1 MVLRPFKNMDN
12 TNEPTV
18 TIDIPSD
25 PNATATMTVNP
36 PVAQDAVITP
46 EPLIVE
52 SNPQQEVQ
60 TVVPVENANPEAIQ
74 SQAVEANQPQNPESA
89 STEAKPELS
98 PSNPPSVEKNRVGRP
113 CKYCQDK
120 ERLQKIVD
128 DYLKLHQ
135 EAIKPTIP
143 WIEELALKLGVDDYT
158 FTLWA
163 KKEKKGEKTEGEEI
177 ELEHPEL
184 SGAYDIL
191 KTLQKLRL
199 KQRSIGRFNPHGS
212 LYLLNADHK
221 VIQTNKNVLAN
232 DEKGPLEI
240 IITEEKKRAE

>member
-1 MVLRPFKNMDN
+1 MDN

-74 SQAVEANQPQNPESA
+74 SQAVEANQPQNSESA
-89 STEAKPELS
+89 STEAKPDLS
-98 PSNPPSVEKNRVGRP
+98 PSNPPIVDKGGRP
-113 CKYCQDK
+113 CEYCADK
-120 ERLQKIVD
+120 ENIELKTKE
-128 DYLKLHQ
+128 YLDLVKTSKG
-135 EAIKPTIP
+135 AIPF
-143 WIEELALKLGVDDYT
+143 IEELADKLEIDADTVDN
-158 FTLWA
+158 WA
-163 KKEKKGEKTEGEEI
+163 SKRTADGS
-177 ELEHPEL
+177 LEHEQFFGTIKRIKNYQKLQLLKRTLGRYNP
-184 SGAYDIL
+184 SGAIFQLKANHGLMESEKRIL
-191 KTLQKLRL
+191 TGDTKE
-199 KQRSIGRFNPHGS
+199 P
-212 LYLLNADHK
+212 LN
-221 VIQTNKNVLAN
+221 
-232 DEKGPLEI
+232 I